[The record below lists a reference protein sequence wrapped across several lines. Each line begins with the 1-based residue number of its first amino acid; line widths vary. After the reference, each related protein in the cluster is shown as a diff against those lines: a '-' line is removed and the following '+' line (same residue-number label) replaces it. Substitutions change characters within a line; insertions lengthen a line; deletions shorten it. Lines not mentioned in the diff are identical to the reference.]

1 MVALPVGEITDRVKS
16 QDDSFQHV
24 PSGVIL
30 NALSVV
36 TVLEH
41 GCKLH
46 QAAVASQMNEILICI
61 PCM

>member
-36 TVLEH
+36 TVLEPAWV
-41 GCKLH
+41 
-46 QAAVASQMNEILICI
+46 QATPSSSG
-61 PCM
+61 